1 MPKVERNLNAS
12 GEEGGGCRFGVRVS
26 EAIIRLFWFILSLGL
41 GSVSTSGENTKSRLG
56 GLQHRDSNIPEL
68 RNIP

>member
-1 MPKVERNLNAS
+1 MERR
-12 GEEGGGCRFGVRVS
+12 GGGLPIWGLFRVS

-41 GSVSTSGENTKSRLG
+41 GSGSTSGENTKSRLR
-56 GLQHRDSNIPEL
+56 GLQHRDSDILEL